1 MKILIIR
8 LRWWLW
14 SLLADHGPEALWGL
28 AKKISPSDK
37 ELDMLDALDR
47 GEK

>member
-8 LRWWLW
+8 FRWWTW
-14 SLLADHGPEALWGL
+14 SLLVDHGPEALLGL
-28 AKKISPSDK
+28 AKKICPSDE

-47 GEK
+47 KER